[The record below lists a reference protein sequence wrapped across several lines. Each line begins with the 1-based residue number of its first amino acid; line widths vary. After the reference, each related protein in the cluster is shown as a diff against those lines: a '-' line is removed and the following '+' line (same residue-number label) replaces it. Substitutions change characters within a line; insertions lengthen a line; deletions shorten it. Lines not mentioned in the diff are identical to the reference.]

1 MAKVAIKYDNI
12 VPYGEIFYA
21 MNEFKRAGPDKLVD
35 GRLNV
40 RCVNYGYQYSDIM
53 VALFWTI

>member
-1 MAKVAIKYDNI
+1 MVQNKRSSILHDMAKIALRHKNI

-21 MNEFKRAGPDKLVD
+21 MNEIQRTGLDKLVD

-40 RCVNYGYQYSDIM
+40 R
-53 VALFWTI
+53 